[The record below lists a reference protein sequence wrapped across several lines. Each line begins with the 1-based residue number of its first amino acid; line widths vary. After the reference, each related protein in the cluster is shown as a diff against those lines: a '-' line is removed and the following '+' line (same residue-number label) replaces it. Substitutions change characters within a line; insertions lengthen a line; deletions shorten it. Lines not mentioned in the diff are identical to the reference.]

1 MSAKPLPV
9 KHNAKRKPLYLGL
22 DVPLFLTV
30 VALLAFGLLML
41 YSASWQYSVSIMG
54 EKPSYMLERQLK
66 FLALAS
72 AAAIIAFYFD
82 YHRIKK
88 LVIPMMVITIILLL
102 LVIFYVEEA
111 RLGAKRGLL
120 SGSIQPSELAKL
132 VIIIYLA
139 FWLHGKQKYLKDVKF
154 GLLPMSVILSIS
166 SGLIFKQP
174 DLSAAV
180 TIFFIG
186 GIMFFLGG
194 GEIRQIIFALAV
206 AVIGVL
212 IILSFYTTGQERIAT
227 YISGLE
233 DPSTA
238 SYHLTRSFEAI
249 VRGGIFGAGI
259 GRANTKFTGL
269 PVAPTDSIFSIIAE
283 ETGIFGASIVILLYI
298 IFLWRGLT
306 IAKNAIDPLGQLLA
320 AGISIWIFLEAF
332 INMSVLVNLLPFA
345 GNALPFISYGGSNLM
360 VVLTGV
366 GLVLNV
372 GRVTAI
378 HNNEEEGRPL
388 NAVVNMRRDDGWRS
402 VPRNRRSPSTGKQR
416 G

>member
-1 MSAKPLPV
+1 MSAKSVPV
-9 KHNAKRKPLYLGL
+9 QHKNKRKPLHLGL
-22 DVPLFLTV
+22 DVPMFFTV
-30 VALLAFGLLML
+30 VSLLAFGMLML

-54 EKPSYMLERQLK
+54 QRPSYMLERQTR
-66 FLALAS
+66 FLLLGS
-72 AAAIIAFYFD
+72 AAAIFAFYFD

-88 LVIPMMVITIILLL
+88 FVIPIMIFTLILLL
-102 LVIFYVEEA
+102 MVIFYVEEV

-139 FWLHGKQKYLKDVKF
+139 FWLHAKQDYIRDVKF
-154 GLLPMSVILSIS
+154 GLLPMSIILGIS
-166 SGLIFKQP
+166 SGLIFIQP

-180 TIFFIG
+180 TIFIIG

-194 GEIRQIIFALAV
+194 GEIRQIIFSLLLALAAV
-206 AVIGVL
+206 AL
-212 IILSFYTTGQERIAT
+212 ILTFYETGKERIAT

-249 VRGGIFGAGI
+249 VRGGLFGVGI

-269 PVAPTDSIFSIIAE
+269 PVAPTDSIFAVIAE
-283 ETGIFGASIVILLYI
+283 ETGLVGATIVILLFVV
-298 IFLWRGLT
+298 FLWRGLV
-306 IAKNAIDPLGQLLA
+306 IAKNAPDLLGQLLA
-320 AGISIWIFLEAF
+320 AGITIWIFMEAF

-345 GNALPFISYGGSNLM
+345 GNALPFISYGGSNLTM
-360 VVLTGV
+360 VMIGV
-366 GLVLNV
+366 GIVLNV

-378 HNNEEEGRPL
+378 QNNEDEGRPL
-388 NAVVNMRRDDGWRS
+388 NAVVNLRRNDGWRS
-402 VPRNRRSPSTGKQR
+402 VSRNHRSSSAGR
-416 G
+416 